1 MDITV
6 VIHSSQEVF
15 IISFFSLIIFI
26 EGSAKQPQIRDL
38 KKNQIVKK
46 QQMQKLAMVTYDKQN
61 FKALESQLI
70 FYGPNMNISLPKEI
84 IVYQGFYQ
92 SILVIDQFSQPCFD
106 EKTWLLFM
114 AMVLETNR
122 NVQQVS
128 LIGEGLLQLGD
139 RGGGHILG
147 DIDYYHISI
156 EYSGRITD

>member
-1 MDITV
+1 MLILVCISFASISRNVHITLDITV

-92 SILVIDQFSQPCFD
+92 SILVIGQFSQPCFD
-106 EKTWLLFM
+106 EKT
-114 AMVLETNR
+114 
-122 NVQQVS
+122 
-128 LIGEGLLQLGD
+128 
-139 RGGGHILG
+139 
-147 DIDYYHISI
+147 
-156 EYSGRITD
+156 